1 MTIPKFLLLRTAFCF
16 LCLHF
21 QKMHSGALKAT
32 SFLLTNY
39 GNSGTIYQD
48 TGLCLQNICRT
59 QGERKMRMGR
69 YNGRGSIVS
78 GAISFIA
85 AVVMIFIGVTAFNAG
100 VPNVFMLVFLIFA
113 ALFIYDGVR
122 NIKGAIERRNYE
134 KEQDEISFSEE
145 LRRSHRYD
153 QPNSYQG
160 AQRRDER
167 QHHGGRKH
175 VVLHIVRITS
185 DNDIDDVDKQER
197 ASDHDRLPHFE
208 SVDACVN
215 VDAVRA
221 ENAQHYDVNVVPP
234 V

>member
-32 SFLLTNY
+32 AFLLTNY

-167 QHHGGRKH
+167 QQGAHQSIQTQFTQESGTGTTTCPGCGAPVGSDFKFCENCGRK
-175 VVLHIVRITS
+175 L
-185 DNDIDDVDKQER
+185 
-197 ASDHDRLPHFE
+197 
-208 SVDACVN
+208 
-215 VDAVRA
+215 
-221 ENAQHYDVNVVPP
+221 
-234 V
+234 